1 MVRLSQLNKQFYHTG
16 ELAKMIGMSTRTI
29 QNYCNQNK
37 IQFVQTSATNRL
49 IPRSEVVR
57 FLKSKDLIID
67 DADTKKDIIYARV
80 STNKQKTRGDLDRQI
95 SMIEKYVIYQNPSN
109 LEVITDVASGLND
122 KRKGIMK
129 LLNMIQN
136 DEVSRIFITYKD
148 RLTRFGFNF
157 IKQICDF
164 HNVTIIEVSSE
175 VNDKTASEELAE
187 DIIAIIHSFSGRLY
201 GMRKQ
206 LKETICAE
214 IGDDENDIS

>member
-49 IPRSEVVR
+49 IPKSEVVR

-67 DADTKKDIIYARV
+67 DSNDKKDIIYARV

-109 LEVITDVASGLND
+109 LEVIIDVASGLND
-122 KRKGIMK
+122 KRKGIVK

-148 RLTRFGFNF
+148 RLTRFGFDF

-206 LKETICAE
+206 LKETICEE
-214 IGDDENDIS
+214 IGDDENDIG